1 MIKVSRVTPYIP
13 INILQIKFI
22 ELTVYILPL
31 LYLFSFFTLLP
42 ISINFSC
49 ELAIALN
56 CRPAQIAYAR
66 FEEEI
71 RKETQKISTVFLFV
85 DFFSFFFTR
94 KAEKTGGNFNS
105 FGFSQ
110 RSKYHW
116 AFLLHLSF
124 CCLRAT
130 LQRLINSCSW
140 FHQFVEKE
148 YEFLAHP
155 SCTHTH
161 THTHSTYTQAR
172 IMFHIQIH

>member
-1 MIKVSRVTPYIP
+1 QLVQTYKISSNQTMIKVSRVTPYIP

-31 LYLFSFFTLLP
+31 LYLFSFFT
-42 ISINFSC
+42 
-49 ELAIALN
+49 LN

-105 FGFSQ
+105 FGFEQ
-110 RSKYHW
+110 LFGC
-116 AFLLHLSF
+116 FLPDILP
-124 CCLRAT
+124 
-130 LQRLINSCSW
+130 SW
-140 FHQFVEKE
+140 FFCAVEVSQGISVAKALVIMFYSVFVEDGYPYK
-148 YEFLAHP
+148 
-155 SCTHTH
+155 SRCTHTFQ
-161 THTHSTYTQAR
+161 S
-172 IMFHIQIH
+172 I